1 MRTEALFAQTH
12 VHIHEITACLTKFSK
27 VSYKV
32 YMQCKT
38 KCSKVLGV
46 YAVQSHAYTAI
57 YYLRYR
63 VLSRDTILEECNAS
77 LAHGEEHGAHCAVIA
92 VFAF

>member
-12 VHIHEITACLTKFSK
+12 VHIHEITACLTKCSK

-38 KCSKVLGV
+38 KCRGV
-46 YAVQSHAYTAI
+46 YAVQPHAYTKI
-57 YYLRYR
+57 YYLQYWF
-63 VLSRDTILEECNAS
+63 LSKDTILEECNAF
-77 LAHGEEHGAHCAVIA
+77 LAHGEEHGAYCAVIA